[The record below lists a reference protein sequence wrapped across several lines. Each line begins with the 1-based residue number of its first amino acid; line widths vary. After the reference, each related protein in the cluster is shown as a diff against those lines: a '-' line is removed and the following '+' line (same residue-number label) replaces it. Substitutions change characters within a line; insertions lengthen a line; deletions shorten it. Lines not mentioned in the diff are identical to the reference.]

1 MQQNGRW
8 LLRWG
13 PAMIL
18 LVSSVL
24 SIQNWKTYWR
34 TEELWSEREKS
45 FDQLR
50 TQELKMLLGKRTE
63 VETRLEQSRLTRRAE
78 NEALIENLEE
88 SLLSFEQSQRPVE
101 SKPDSNEAG
110 EHLDGA

>member
-1 MQQNGRW
+1 MQQTRRW

-18 LVSSVL
+18 LVTSVL
-24 SIQNWKTYWR
+24 SIQNWKTYWI
-34 TEELWSEREKS
+34 TEELWSEREEC

-50 TQELKMLLGKRTE
+50 TQELRILLGKRTE

-78 NEALIENLEE
+78 NAGLIEKLEE

-101 SKPDSNEAG
+101 SKLDSNEAVDVG
-110 EHLDGA
+110 GA